1 MKKIKFFLVNGTIL
15 TCTALILRTIS
26 MFFNV
31 YISNKIGTESVGVF
45 ELVISVYLFF
55 ITFALSGINLACI
68 RLVSEELAFG
78 NIQNIKLAAKKCLLF
93 SFVFRL
99 IFCFSTFHFYSIHIK
114 YFFT

>member
-93 SFVFRL
+93 SFV
-99 IFCFSTFHFYSIHIK
+99 K
-114 YFFT
+114 